1 MSYANFKKTISPQKS
16 IYNQQLISNDITHFF
31 SRIFV
36 CILNTLPE
44 RAKALY
50 LFPTLNAFA
59 LSGRG
64 DSTMREPQGV
74 ASLALGYVL
83 HWAFSPPL
91 LNPKLE

>member
-44 RAKALY
+44 GAKAFNVGNRY
-50 LFPTLNAFA
+50 KAFA
-59 LSGRG
+59 LTGR
-64 DSTMREPQGV
+64 
-74 ASLALGYVL
+74 
-83 HWAFSPPL
+83 H
-91 LNPKLE
+91 

>member
-36 CILNTLPE
+36 CILNTLPF
-44 RAKALY
+44 RASILWQSV
-50 LFPTLNAFA
+50 T
-59 LSGRG
+59 
-64 DSTMREPQGV
+64 QGV

-91 LNPKLE
+91 LNPKLQ